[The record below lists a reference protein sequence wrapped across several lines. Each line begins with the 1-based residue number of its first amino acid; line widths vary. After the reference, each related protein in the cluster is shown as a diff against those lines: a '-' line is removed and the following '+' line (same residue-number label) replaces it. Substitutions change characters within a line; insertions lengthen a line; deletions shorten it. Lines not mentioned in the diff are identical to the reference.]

1 LFFKKITFFRPS
13 SKITINSLEGLSPW
27 VLFQLSRCSFDE
39 TFVCLTLL
47 DCLLIFFATNKLN
60 ILIGPVAVKTRKNLK
75 KRRESRIQLAHR
87 DLIKIGV
94 VFPFSGVSFS
104 DFGLSRMIGKLLKFK
119 TPVKAIFI
127 LVLFSADK
135 VWRFYFYT
143 TGGAK

>member
-1 LFFKKITFFRPS
+1 LFVDFCDHLFNKSFTSINQPKIS
-13 SKITINSLEGLSPW
+13 IYSHEGLSSW
-27 VLFQLSRCSFDE
+27 VVFQLSRCSFDE

-47 DCLLIFFATNKLN
+47 DCLLIFFASNKLN

-104 DFGLSRMIGKLLKFK
+104 DFEFSRMIGKLLKFK
-119 TPVKAIFI
+119 TPVFGPLKYLAF
-127 LVLFSADK
+127 LLSVCYAF
-135 VWRFYFYT
+135 
-143 TGGAK
+143 